1 MAQKNYLLSPRFLSE
16 VRETITRVNATPV
29 SKPAEPRKQDPVGN
43 VSTPQLFR
51 VGTAT
56 GSWSKTVTNTVTWAP
71 ATGVTA
77 TVSATNLFAD
87 ITGTTSTYSVAV
99 ARVGNDWYLVGSQ
112 AFAQACQT
120 LTTATA
126 AIVTDI
132 SISAVLN
139 TSDCSIVVTKTLT
152 TASITYATQ

>member
-1 MAQKNYLLSPRFLSE
+1 MAKNYLLSPSLLSD
-16 VRETITRVNATPV
+16 VRDTISRVNAMSVT
-29 SKPAEPRKQDPVGN
+29 KPAQPKRQEQPGN

-71 ATGVTA
+71 GTGVTA

-99 ARVGNDWYLVGSQ
+99 ARVGNDWYLI
-112 AFAQACQT
+112 
-120 LTTATA
+120 A
-126 AIVTDI
+126 AECT
-132 SISAVLN
+132 
-139 TSDCSIVVTKTLT
+139 
-152 TASITYATQ
+152 